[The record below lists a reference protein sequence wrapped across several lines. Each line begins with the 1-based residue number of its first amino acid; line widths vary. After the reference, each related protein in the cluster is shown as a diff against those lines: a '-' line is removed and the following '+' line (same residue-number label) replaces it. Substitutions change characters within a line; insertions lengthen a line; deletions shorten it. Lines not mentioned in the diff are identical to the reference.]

1 MCSAGK
7 RSFRVRGPEGR
18 EYLLGQRRGRVGRV
32 GPLPREA
39 AELKRIE
46 VALRSDPNCNVFA
59 SNLRNC
65 YISVKSE
72 DEVMRIAQ
80 VRDEEAPNRRH

>member
-1 MCSAGK
+1 
-7 RSFRVRGPEGR
+7 
-18 EYLLGQRRGRVGRV
+18 
-32 GPLPREA
+32 
-39 AELKRIE
+39 
-46 VALRSDPNCNVFA
+46 VFA